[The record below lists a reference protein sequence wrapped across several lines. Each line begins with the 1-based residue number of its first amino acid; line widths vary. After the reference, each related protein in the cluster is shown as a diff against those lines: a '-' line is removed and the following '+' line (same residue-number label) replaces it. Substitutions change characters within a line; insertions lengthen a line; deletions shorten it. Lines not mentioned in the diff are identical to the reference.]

1 MNLFNLDG
9 GINTFYIISQIFA
22 LGGLIFDLIAIQ
34 RKRKTTLLNM
44 DTMAAFCSFLH
55 YAFLG
60 AWAGMISKLVTT
72 VRNAIAASETARK
85 HKNSKILPIIFIVIY
100 IVIGFFTFDSAFSVL
115 PILAPCIYTVAIY
128 TSDITKI
135 RYVSVLTRVLWLIY
149 DISVFSAAGIVAQ
162 IILMINGII
171 AIYRYAKKSKEQK
184 N

>member
-1 MNLFNLDG
+1 M
-9 GINTFYIISQIFA
+9 
-22 LGGLIFDLIAIQ
+22 
-34 RKRKTTLLNM
+34 
-44 DTMAAFCSFLH
+44 
-55 YAFLG
+55 G

-85 HKNSKILPIIFIVIY
+85 RKNSKILPIFFVVIY
-100 IVIGFFTFDSAFSVL
+100 IIIGFFTFDSAFSVL

-128 TSDITKI
+128 ISDITKI

-171 AIYRYAKKSKEQK
+171 AIYRYARKSKEQK